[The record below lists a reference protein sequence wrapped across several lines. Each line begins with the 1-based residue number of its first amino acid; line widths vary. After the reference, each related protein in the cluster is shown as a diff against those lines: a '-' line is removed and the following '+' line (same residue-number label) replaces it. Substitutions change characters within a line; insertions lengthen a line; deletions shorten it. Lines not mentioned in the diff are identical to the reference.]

1 MNGTTDPA
9 LAAVHHQPGETMS
22 EKKLEG
28 ETLPPTTTSDIEGA
42 ATRKGSQ
49 DALALL
55 EKIRANDD
63 AHPIRWPLW
72 KKWSIT
78 ITYCLLQMFVT
89 LTSTTFVSIEFLV
102 EEKWGTGP
110 QVTTL
115 GQSMFIIGTA
125 VGPAF
130 LGPLS
135 DIGGRKWVYV
145 GANMAVF
152 LYAILNIGTALA
164 DNFPML
170 VIFCFLIG
178 VAGSVALNNV
188 AGTISDLFGDADNA
202 AQPMALFVLSAN
214 FGPSLG
220 SPIGEWIAENPSLG
234 WRWIFY
240 INIIIGGAFAFILCF
255 VPETLPR
262 VVISRAVKRR
272 GSVDQNAVDIALGSS
287 KLSVMQE
294 FKFVTTMALRIMFT
308 EPIVI
313 SLGLYN
319 GFAYGLLFLYL
330 DGVFD
335 VFVFNN
341 GLSYIGADLTYL
353 NFCVGVTVTFCFV
366 PVQTYLFRRD
376 RLKHGYH
383 RPEARFLTSLV
394 GVWGFP
400 ISLLWFAFTCDGSVS
415 FWSPVVA
422 GAVLGFCDPLLWLAM
437 LNYIT
442 DSYPNVAA
450 SAIAAFLIPSFLI
463 AAALAHAGVAMFANM
478 NTKWAFATLGFV
490 SFGLV
495 ALVYVLFF
503 FGPRLRRYSKLA
515 RTFEQEKVR

>member
-42 ATRKGSQ
+42 TTRKGSQ

-115 GQSMFIIGTA
+115 GQSMFIVGTA

-145 GANMAVF
+145 GAIF

-188 AGTISDLFGDADNA
+188 AGTISDLFGVCGLASLPFPSPSPCGIHINA
-202 AQPMALFVLSAN
+202 SNTDILFPSGRRQRRAAH
-214 FGPSLG
+214 GP
-220 SPIGEWIAENPSLG
+220 I
-234 WRWIFY
+234 
-240 INIIIGGAFAFILCF
+240 
-255 VPETLPR
+255 
-262 VVISRAVKRR
+262 
-272 GSVDQNAVDIALGSS
+272 
-287 KLSVMQE
+287 
-294 FKFVTTMALRIMFT
+294 
-308 EPIVI
+308 
-313 SLGLYN
+313 
-319 GFAYGLLFLYL
+319 
-330 DGVFD
+330 
-335 VFVFNN
+335 
-341 GLSYIGADLTYL
+341 
-353 NFCVGVTVTFCFV
+353 
-366 PVQTYLFRRD
+366 
-376 RLKHGYH
+376 
-383 RPEARFLTSLV
+383 RPERQFR
-394 GVWGFP
+394 P
-400 ISLLWFAFTCDGSVS
+400 
-415 FWSPVVA
+415 
-422 GAVLGFCDPLLWLAM
+422 
-437 LNYIT
+437 
-442 DSYPNVAA
+442 
-450 SAIAAFLIPSFLI
+450 
-463 AAALAHAGVAMFANM
+463 
-478 NTKWAFATLGFV
+478 
-490 SFGLV
+490 
-495 ALVYVLFF
+495 
-503 FGPRLRRYSKLA
+503 
-515 RTFEQEKVR
+515 